1 MKKGRVVF
9 RGSSNGG
16 EARFEAGSSWIET
29 GKPTVDENFRASR
42 LRRENR
48 ASLRASSTMRSSSR
62 TLRDAHSYEQ
72 TIEVIARF

>member
-1 MKKGRVVF
+1 MKKGRAIF
-9 RGSSNGG
+9 RSWFNGVMHHMVHDGG

-48 ASLRASSTMRSSSR
+48 ASLRASSTM
-62 TLRDAHSYEQ
+62 
-72 TIEVIARF
+72 